1 MEDHPIQIS
10 DQGRVGLISFNRP
23 NSLNAFNTK
32 LMDATNRAVNQF
44 IEDDQIQCIIINGN
58 GRAFSAGF
66 DMKESAQRNISTDK
80 EWRKVLEEV
89 PLLAWVL

>member
-44 IEDDQIQCIIINGN
+44 I
-58 GRAFSAGF
+58 
-66 DMKESAQRNISTDK
+66 
-80 EWRKVLEEV
+80 
-89 PLLAWVL
+89 